1 MNLMSEPVLKLSRI
15 SQIGMVVKDLDKSM
29 EAYWRVFGVGP
40 WRVYTFGPETANELT
55 YRGAPANYHI
65 RIGQA
70 SVGGISLELIQPL
83 DGDTVHKEFL
93 EKHGEGVQ
101 HLNFRLEGLEDAMES
116 MRAGGFELIQYSNG
130 TGASSD
136 GAHAYFDTTEDL
148 GVVFELSRP
157 PSVWRAESWYPA
169 PPAEA

>member
-1 MNLMSEPVLKLSRI
+1 MSDPVIKLQAI

-40 WRVYTFGPETANELT
+40 WRVYTFGPETARDMT
-55 YRGAPANYHI
+55 YRGKPASYHI

-70 SVGGISLELIQPL
+70 TIGGISLELIQPL
-83 DGDTVHKEFL
+83 DGDTVHREFL

-101 HLNFRLEGLEDAMES
+101 HLNFRLPDLDSAMEK
-116 MRAGGFELIQYSNG
+116 MRAAEFELIQYSNG

-136 GAHAYFDTTEDL
+136 GAHAYFDTTEEL
-148 GVVFELSRP
+148 GIVFELSQP
-157 PSVWRAESWYPA
+157 PSKWRAESWYPA
-169 PPAEA
+169 TPEV